1 MLTATHTDLNSNT
14 KAVRSGRSGGAI
26 LEMRLPISI
35 TDGLIII
42 V

>member
-1 MLTATHTDLNSNT
+1 MLTATHTPEQQHESRKKRT
-14 KAVRSGRSGGAI
+14 VWVTI